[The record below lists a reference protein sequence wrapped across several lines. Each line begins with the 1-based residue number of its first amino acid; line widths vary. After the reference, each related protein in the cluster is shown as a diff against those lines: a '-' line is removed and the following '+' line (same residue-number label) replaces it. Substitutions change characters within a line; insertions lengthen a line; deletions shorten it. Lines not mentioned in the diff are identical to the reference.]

1 MIYRSE
7 FKQHCVAPYAV
18 KGIRG
23 NVGRLQPSK
32 VFTFDKIQ
40 ANANPGKKYENT
52 RHNTG
57 FIAIDKIAEKYGCNI
72 NRLKYNALTAECVIA
87 GKKVLLMKPQTFM
100 NLSGEAVTQAM
111 SFYKIPAEKVVI
123 IFDDISLDVGRM
135 RIRRKGSDGGQRGV
149 RSIIGLSGSENF
161 PRIKIG
167 IGEKPHSGWQ
177 LSDWVLSRFTK
188 EELETLDKVTDNAC
202 KALEYIVSGNID
214 KAMSEYNS

>member
-1 MIYRSE
+1 MFGLFNSGAIEYI
-7 FKQHCVAPYAV
+7 AV
-18 KGIRG
+18 GLG
-23 NVGRLQPSK
+23 
-32 VFTFDKIQ
+32 
-40 ANANPGKKYENT
+40 NPGRKYENT

-57 FIAIDKIAEKYGCNI
+57 FIAIDKVAEKYGCNI
-72 NRLKYNALTAECVIA
+72 NRLKYNALTAECIIA

-100 NLSGEAVTQAM
+100 NLSGEAVIQAM
-111 SFYKIPAEKVVI
+111 SFYKIPAEKVII

-188 EELETLDKVTDNAC
+188 DELEALDKVTDNAC

>member
-1 MIYRSE
+1 MFGLFNSGAIEYI
-7 FKQHCVAPYAV
+7 AA
-18 KGIRG
+18 GLG
-23 NVGRLQPSK
+23 
-32 VFTFDKIQ
+32 
-40 ANANPGKKYENT
+40 NPGKKYENT

-111 SFYKIPAEKVVI
+111 SVYKIPAEKVVI

>member
-1 MIYRSE
+1 MFGLFNSGSIEYI
-7 FKQHCVAPYAV
+7 AV
-18 KGIRG
+18 GLG
-23 NVGRLQPSK
+23 
-32 VFTFDKIQ
+32 
-40 ANANPGKKYENT
+40 NPGKKYENT

-111 SFYKIPAEKVVI
+111 NFYKIPAEKVVI

-188 EELETLDKVTDNAC
+188 QELEALDKVTDNAC
-202 KALEYIVSGNID
+202 KALEYLVSGNID

>member
-1 MIYRSE
+1 MFGLFNSGSIEYI
-7 FKQHCVAPYAV
+7 AV
-18 KGIRG
+18 GLG
-23 NVGRLQPSK
+23 
-32 VFTFDKIQ
+32 
-40 ANANPGKKYENT
+40 NPGKKYENT

-111 SFYKIPAEKVVI
+111 NFYKIPAEKVVI

-188 EELETLDKVTDNAC
+188 QELEALDKVTDNAC

>member
-1 MIYRSE
+1 MFGLFNSGSMEYI
-7 FKQHCVAPYAV
+7 AV
-18 KGIRG
+18 GLG
-23 NVGRLQPSK
+23 
-32 VFTFDKIQ
+32 
-40 ANANPGKKYENT
+40 NPGKKYENT

-123 IFDDISLDVGRM
+123 IFDDRSLDVGRM